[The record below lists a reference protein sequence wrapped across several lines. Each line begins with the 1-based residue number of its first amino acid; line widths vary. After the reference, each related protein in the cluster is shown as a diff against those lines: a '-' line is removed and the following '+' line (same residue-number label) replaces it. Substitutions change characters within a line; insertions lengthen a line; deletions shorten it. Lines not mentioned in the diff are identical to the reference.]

1 MSVVLCHMGEAI
13 LVKVE
18 VLAVTL
24 IDLRLER
31 RKDVVDH
38 GVNLILPKE
47 MRMEGAIHLA
57 PILGRRELLH
67 VLPHAGGRE

>member
-1 MSVVLCHMGEAI
+1 MLCHMGEAI
-13 LVKVE
+13 LVEVE

-24 IDLRLER
+24 IDLGLEG

-38 GVNLILPKE
+38 GVNLVLPKE

-57 PILGRRELLH
+57 PILGRCELLH
-67 VLPHAGGRE
+67 ILPHAGG

>member
-13 LVKVE
+13 LVE
-18 VLAVTL
+18 GPILAVTL
-24 IDLRLER
+24 IDFRLEGR
-31 RKDVVDH
+31 EDVVDH

-57 PILGRRELLH
+57 PILGRCELLH
-67 VLPHAGGRE
+67 VLSHAGGRE